1 MKKIFILLALGAAI
15 SGSAQSLLPAPKTF
29 SWGAAKF
36 APVTYQFSSQIPGV
50 DDVYKAFLEDALP
63 AQSMVTPATK
73 LDVVLEK
80 SFGEEEYRLEIG
92 KSIKLKASTKTGV
105 AWGLSTLSQMIERG
119 EYHEGVIQDSPDTKF
134 RAVSL
139 DVARRYHSP
148 ATLRR
153 IIRACQIAKVR
164 FIQLH
169 QTDDQNWML
178 PTDVIP
184 GIDKSNSSGHPS
196 YTKTELKELI
206 DFGLARGVT
215 LYPEIDLPG
224 HSTLLV
230 ASDPELF
237 GLKGSPSRNCVNFG
251 SQAARAKLKKL
262 IAETCQ
268 LFSASPFIHLGGDEA
283 YYPEASNDPEVK
295 ARILEFGPGADANL
309 IFVQFVGDLCRE
321 ALNHNKTPIVWEGFG
336 PSELAKRA
344 IPPKT
349 IVVAWENA
357 YYPAEQLTKDG
368 YTTINAGWDPN
379 YVVNHYPYDAFTFV
393 PMERLYKVDP
403 TRFGLV
409 NPGFKPV
416 DLTSSI
422 GSLMCWWEGWEW
434 NTQKFLPAR
443 IFAFGAKL
451 WNAKDEVNYAGFL
464 KRQAQLEGIL
474 AHRSSP
480 VMIESKGAVANS
492 VNQFSDKLTVTL
504 RVVRLGRYSVAMAK
518 GGKLPEISDLMKS
531 PTIEVDKS
539 EILAFQAFEGTKK
552 IGDPVFFDARKV
564 KFEPSLTTGRKVK
577 VTGETD
583 PQFPASTLVDGV
595 LDDPTSYWHAF
606 PNPQSATVDLG
617 AVKKLKQVGAVFIW
631 FGGSKPQYTI
641 EVSTDSFRWT
651 KVVDQSSNNTPA
663 APEGFRHNL
672 EGTPARY
679 IKLTVTGGS
688 LYPATM
694 ARVTELLAFGD

>member
-1 MKKIFILLALGAAI
+1 MRQFLAFLALSAAVV
-15 SGSAQSLLPAPKTF
+15 GSSQSLLPAPKTF
-29 SWGAAKF
+29 SWGANKN
-36 APVTYQFSSQIPGV
+36 APVDFQLASQIPDV
-50 DDVYKAFLEDALP
+50 KDVYQAFLEDALP
-63 AQSMVTPATK
+63 AQSMVTPPTK
-73 LDVVLEK
+73 LEVVLEK

-105 AWGLSTLSQMIERG
+105 AWGLSMLSQMIDRD

-153 IIRACQIAKVR
+153 IIRACQIAKIR

-169 QTDDQNWML
+169 LTDDQNWML

-184 GIDKSNSSGHPS
+184 GIDKRNSSGHPA
-196 YTKTELKELI
+196 YTKVELKELI
-206 DFGLARGVT
+206 NFGLARGVT

-237 GLKGSPSRNCVNFG
+237 GLKGSASRNCVNFG

-268 LFSASPFIHLGGDEA
+268 LFSASHYIHLGGDEA
-283 YYPEASNDPEVK
+283 YYPDASSDPEVK
-295 ARILEFGPGADANL
+295 ARILEFGPGGDANL
-309 IFVQFVGDLCRE
+309 IFVQFIGELCRE
-321 ALNHNKTPIVWEGFG
+321 AINHNKTPIVWEGFG
-336 PSELAKRA
+336 PSELAKKA
-344 IPPKT
+344 IPAKT

-357 YYPAEQLTKDG
+357 YYPADQLTKDG

-379 YVVNHYPYDAFTFV
+379 YVVNHYPYDAFTLV

-403 TRFGLV
+403 KRFGLV
-409 NPGFKPV
+409 NPGYKPV
-416 DLTSSI
+416 ELTSSI

-434 NTQKFLPAR
+434 NTQKYLPSR
-443 IFAFGAKL
+443 LFAFGAKL
-451 WNAKDEVNYAGFL
+451 WNAQDEVNYQGL
-464 KRQAQLEGIL
+464 MKRQLVLEKIL
-474 AHRSSP
+474 NERCSP
-480 VMIESKGAVANS
+480 MAVEVKGNLAGAP
-492 VNQFSDKLTVTL
+492 NQFTDKLILTP
-504 RVVRLGRYSVAMAK
+504 RVVRLGKHNVAMAK
-518 GGKLPEISDLMKS
+518 GGKTPEYADLMKS
-531 PTIEVDKS
+531 PTIELDKS
-539 EILAFQAFEGTKK
+539 AIICFQAFAGSQK

-564 KFEPSLTTGRKVK
+564 KYEPSLTTKKNVT

-583 PQFPASTLVDGV
+583 PQFPASKLVDGV
-595 LDDPTSYWHAF
+595 LDDPTSYWHAY

-617 AVKKLKQVGAVFIW
+617 GIKKLKQVGAVFIW

-641 EVSTDSFRWT
+641 EVSTDTFKWT
-651 KVVDQSSNNTPA
+651 KVVDQSANSTVA
-663 APEGFRHNL
+663 TPEGFRHDLPGN
-672 EGTPARY
+672 PARY
-679 IKLTVTGGS
+679 IRLTVTGGS
-688 LYPATM
+688 LYPSTM
-694 ARVTELLAFGD
+694 ARVTELLSFGE